1 MKLGVFDKKPTQL
14 WFLPITDLFNNKP
27 TPKYPSNLLTK
38 LELQKK
44 NTTEEE
50 TDVQPEDD
58 DEKGAEGVPHREPI
72 TRGLALAILKN
83 PKFNAHYN
91 VLVVHNNGKL
101 FKASG
106 IEENPEYKD
115 RIKCSRSR

>member
-14 WFLPITDLFNNKP
+14 WFLPIDLFNNKP

-38 LELQKK
+38 SGTPKK

-58 DEKGAEGVPHREPI
+58 DEKGAEGVPHIEPI
-72 TRGLALAILKN
+72 VK
-83 PKFNAHYN
+83 
-91 VLVVHNNGKL
+91 V
-101 FKASG
+101 
-106 IEENPEYKD
+106 
-115 RIKCSRSR
+115 